1 MTDRLAQVRDCELG
15 TANPASTT
23 LSAAP
28 DVPALGARFFG
39 YLSADGLNY
48 ALGFLIYGWLVR
60 VLTNQQYGQLS
71 VATSVYQAL
80 MMVAALGLDL
90 TGPRLLAISGGDP
103 MDFARKAQNI
113 RLAVA
118 VLICGPLQLGG
129 ALIAWHRG
137 QVLLATVILAS
148 FAMVLARALDLTYL
162 AVALR
167 LPAPLAKTRAL
178 GLLAYL
184 LMLIVCTP
192 LVSQHLWLVP
202 LLNAAGV
209 TLGRVRLARLLR
221 RHSARSGHTLKIRS
235 WEIVTQGIKAGG
247 GQLLLLVMQTGD
259 VVLLVRYAS
268 TDAVGQYAMISRLY
282 LLGTAVLGAM
292 LNTFLPEI
300 VKVSQHASK
309 LHAQF
314 RIFLFANLLL
324 GVVGWACFYGLGA
337 RLSELLA
344 HRALPTV
351 HAIAPIFAVV
361 FLLMAVANPFL
372 SMLPSLHRGTEY
384 MTGIASGVVLLLGL
398 DLALMPRYGAAG
410 AAYAQAVVTACLAIF
425 SGVVY
430 LRHVRDLSGA
440 EEKVAAHAVIGST
453 WQA

>member
-1 MTDRLAQVRDCELG
+1 MTA
-15 TANPASTT
+15 P
-23 LSAAP
+23 AAP
-28 DVPALGARFFG
+28 NVSALGARFLG

-80 MMVAALGLDL
+80 MMMAALGLDL
-90 TGPRLLAISGGDP
+90 TGPHFLAAAGGDP
-103 MDFARKAQNI
+103 MDFARQAQRR
-113 RLAVA
+113 RLAIA
-118 VLICGPLQLGG
+118 VLVCGPLQVGG

-137 QVLLATVILAS
+137 QTLLATVILAS
-148 FAMVLARALDLTYL
+148 FSMVLARALDLTYL

-178 GLLAYL
+178 GLSAYL

-192 LVSQHLWLVP
+192 LVRQHLWLVP
-202 LLNAAGV
+202 LLNAVGV
-209 TLGRVRLARLLR
+209 TLGRVQLARLLR
-221 RHSARSGHTLKIRS
+221 RHSPRSRHSLKIRS
-235 WEIVTQGIKAGG
+235 WQIVAQGIKAGG

-259 VVLLVRYAS
+259 VVLLVRYVS

-309 LHAQF
+309 LHEQF
-314 RIFLFANLLL
+314 RIFLFANLIL
-324 GVVGWACFYGLGA
+324 GLTGWACFYGLGA

-351 HAIAPIFAVV
+351 HAITPVFAVV

-372 SMLPSLHRGTEY
+372 SMLPTLHRGTEY
-384 MTGIASGVVLLLGL
+384 MTGIASALVLLLGL
-398 DLALMPRYGAAG
+398 DLVLMPRYGVVG
-410 AAYAQAVVTACLAIF
+410 AAYAQAVATACLAIF
-425 SGVVY
+425 SSVVY
-430 LRHVRDLSGA
+430 LRHVRVLRGA
-440 EEKVAAHAVIGST
+440 EEEAAAHAVIGST